1 MTMMLL
7 LLGWFQAFAG
17 ALTVEVLDVGQGD
30 AILIRSPAGKSVLI
44 DAGTGRSPV
53 PTMLKRRDIESLDLV
68 IATHAHADHIGAM
81 ARVLQQVPVKLYGDQ
96 GMPHTTAT
104 YTRVMQQVEGKGI
117 RYLSLRSGRVFNLDD
132 GIKLEVLGPAE
143 PLLGGTRSDLNSNS
157 VVTRLTHG
165 DNCFLFTGDAEDP
178 TEHLLLQ
185 NGLTACNVLKVAH
198 HGSAHSTSR
207 DWLQAVQPELAL
219 ISVGEGNRY
228 GHPDDGTLLR
238 LERSGAQILRTDL
251 LGTIKVTSDKTSLVV
266 EEVDER
272 ALVAAWRDDT
282 RVARAAAGGA
292 AAPSGEAKPGDIE
305 AVALRPLPPERVP
318 APVLRAVLRDGGQV
332 STAGFID
339 VNTATIEQ
347 LMTVPGIG
355 PARAQAIVAYRDA
368 HGPFASLGALD
379 AVPGIGPATLARL
392 SEHLRFPSPEDP
404 P

>member
-1 MTMMLL
+1 MTMMVLL
-7 LLGWFQAFAG
+7 LAWFQAFAG

-30 AILIRSPAGKSVLI
+30 AILIQTPAGKTVLI
-44 DAGTGRSPV
+44 DAGTSRSPV
-53 PTMLKRRDIESLDLV
+53 PAMLKRREIASLDLV

-96 GMPHTTAT
+96 GMPHTTTT
-104 YTRVMQQVEGKGI
+104 YTRVMQQVESQDI
-117 RYLSLRSGRVFNLDD
+117 RYLSLRAGRVFNLDD

-165 DNCFLFTGDAEDP
+165 ENCFLFTGDAEDP
-178 TEHLLLQ
+178 TEHQLLQ
-185 NGLTACNVLKVAH
+185 GGLTACNVLKVAH

-207 DWLQAVQPELAL
+207 AWLQAVQPELAL

-238 LERSGAQILRTDL
+238 LERNGAKILRTDL
-251 LGTIKVTSDKTSLVV
+251 MGTIKITSDKAQLVI

-272 ALVAAWRDDT
+272 ALVAAWRADAQ
-282 RVARAAAGGA
+282 RARAEAAGGL
-292 AAPSGEAKPGDIE
+292 APDGPTEREAVP
-305 AVALRPLPPERVP
+305 AVALRPLPAERVP
-318 APVLRAVLRDGGQV
+318 EPVMKAVLRDGGRI
-332 STAGFID
+332 SSAGFID
-339 VNTATIEQ
+339 INGATVEQ

-355 PARAQAIVAYRDA
+355 PARAQAIVAFRDD
-368 HGPFASLGALD
+368 HGPFATLDALD

-392 SEHLRFPSPEDP
+392 SEHLRFPPPVDSP
-404 P
+404 

>member
-1 MTMMLL
+1 MTMLLL

-30 AILIRSPAGKSVLI
+30 AILIRSPAGKTVLI
-44 DAGTGRSPV
+44 DAGTSRSPV
-53 PTMLKRRDIESLDLV
+53 PVMLKRRDIDTLDLV

-96 GMPHTTAT
+96 GMPHTTTT
-104 YTRVMQQVEGKGI
+104 YARVMQQVEGKGI
-117 RYLSLRSGRVFNLDD
+117 RYLALRSGRVFNLDD

-185 NGLTACNVLKVAH
+185 NGLSTCNVLKVAH

-207 DWLQAVQPELAL
+207 AWLQAVQPELAL

-238 LERSGAQILRTDL
+238 LERNGARILRTDL
-251 LGTIKVTSDKTSLVV
+251 LGTIKVVSDKKSLVI

-272 ALVAAWRDDT
+272 ALVAAWREDA
-282 RVARAAAGGA
+282 RVSRAAASGA
-292 AAPSGEAKPGDIE
+292 AASANAAEPAGVE
-305 AVALRPLPPERVP
+305 AVALRPLPSEQLP

-332 STAGFID
+332 SSDGFID
-339 VNTATIEQ
+339 INTATIEQ

-355 PARAQAIVAYRDA
+355 PARAQAIIAFRDA
-368 HGPFASLGALD
+368 NGPFATLEALD

-392 SEHLRFPSPEDP
+392 AQHLRFPSPEDP